1 MYALLA
7 PFAIAGAVVLFRRRR
22 PLAPLVGPILNVALV
37 TMVVFGL
44 SRYRLSADLTIAVLA
59 AIGLIAATHRFG
71 PNRETSSPPDN

>member
-1 MYALLA
+1 
-7 PFAIAGAVVLFRRRR
+7 
-22 PLAPLVGPILNVALV
+22 
-37 TMVVFGL
+37 MVVFGL